1 MNRPASELIQSFLY
15 AASVFP
21 DWRGARRSDW
31 PDKARLQQR
40 PMLHSPG
47 YRRPEH
53 RLVSK
58 CRFALI

>member
-1 MNRPASELIQSFLY
+1 MNRPASELTESFSY
-15 AASVFP
+15 VASVFP
-21 DWRGARRSDW
+21 DGCGARGSDW

-40 PMLHSPG
+40 PMLHSSG